1 VSDFSFVRAADL
13 PAADLHEA
21 NLAAFADYIAG
32 PMHLP
37 FDQWPSLI
45 ARQGIDLA
53 RSRVAVRDG
62 AIASYAYVCPRPEVG
77 RWRLAIMGA
86 LPGARGS
93 GAAPALIDDFLARA
107 KAEGMAHAELECF
120 AANERALRLYRSR
133 GFEVA
138 CALNGWKA
146 PDAPPPVDER
156 AATRE
161 GAPSGERAP
170 TEVTCEVRPVTRE
183 AALAWVDDAGRRID
197 WLPFQNTSR
206 CLSAQTRP
214 LTFWQYGSAQLV
226 FSAVAGTQTL
236 VHSII
241 DLDPALGDA
250 QALAQALGAAHPGAF
265 APPIFPDDLGGAGL
279 RRAGWAP
286 HELNQVLMR
295 RML

>member
-1 VSDFSFVRAADL
+1 MTAFEISAATDL
-13 PAADLHEA
+13 APADLHAA

-62 AIASYAYVCPRPEVG
+62 AIMSYAYVCPRPDVG
-77 RWRLAIMGA
+77 RGRLAILGA
-86 LPGARGS
+86 LPAARGT

-107 KAEGMAHAELECF
+107 KAEGMGHAELECF

-133 GFEVA
+133 GFEVV

-146 PDAPPPVDER
+146 PDEPAPADVARDLR
-156 AATRE
+156 A
-161 GAPSGERAP
+161 
-170 TEVTCEVRPVTRE
+170 VTRE

-206 CLSAQTRP
+206 CLSAQVRP
-214 LTFWQYGSAQLV
+214 LTFWQRGRAQLA

-236 VHSII
+236 VHSVI

-250 QALAQALGAAHPGAF
+250 QALAEALRAAHPGTF
-265 APPIFPDDLGGAGL
+265 APPIFRDDLGGEAL

-286 HELNQVLMR
+286 HDLNQVLMR
-295 RML
+295 RVL

>member
-1 VSDFSFVRAADL
+1 MMAIEVSPATDFA
-13 PAADLHEA
+13 AADLHAA

-53 RSRVAVRDG
+53 RSRVAVRAG
-62 AIASYAYVCPRPEVG
+62 AIASYAYACPRPDVG

-86 LPGARGS
+86 LPAARGT

-133 GFEVA
+133 GFEVV

-146 PDAPPPVDER
+146 PDASAPAGVP
-156 AATRE
+156 RE
-161 GAPSGERAP
+161 VLAVA
-170 TEVTCEVRPVTRE
+170 RE
-183 AALAWVDDAGRRID
+183 AAFAWLDDAVHD
-197 WLPFQNTSR
+197 VPWLPYQSTSR
-206 CLSAQTRP
+206 CLAAQVRP
-214 LTFWQYGSAQLV
+214 LTSWRCGSAQLV
-226 FSAVAGTQTL
+226 FSAVEGTQTV

-241 DLDPALGDA
+241 DRDA
-250 QALAQALGAAHPGAF
+250 DMADAEVLARALAAAHPGTF
-265 APPIFPDDLGGAGL
+265 APPIFRDDLGGDGFAQ
-279 RRAGWAP
+279 AGWVP
-286 HELNQVLMR
+286 HDLNQVLMR
-295 RML
+295 RVL

>member
-1 VSDFSFVRAADL
+1 MTAIEISPATDFA
-13 PAADLHEA
+13 AADLHAA

-62 AIASYAYVCPRPEVG
+62 AIASYAYVCPRPDVG

-86 LPGARGS
+86 LPAARGT

-133 GFEVA
+133 GFVGVR
-138 CALNGWKA
+138 ALNGWKA
-146 PDAPPPVDER
+146 PDAP
-156 AATRE
+156 AAADAS
-161 GAPSGERAP
+161 APAGVPR
-170 TEVTCEVRPVTRE
+170 EVRAVARE
-183 AALAWVDDAGRRID
+183 AALAWLDDAVRD
-197 WLPFQNTSR
+197 VPWLPYQSTSR
-206 CLSAQTRP
+206 CLAAQVRP
-214 LTFWQYGSAQLV
+214 LTSWRCGSAQLV
-226 FSAVAGTQTL
+226 FSAVEGTQTV

-241 DLDPALGDA
+241 DRDA
-250 QALAQALGAAHPGAF
+250 DMADAKALAQALAAAHPGTF
-265 APPIFPDDLGGAGL
+265 APPIFRDDLGGDGFAL
-279 RRAGWAP
+279 AGWAP
-286 HELNQVLMR
+286 HDLNQVLMR
-295 RML
+295 RVL